1 MNSYVSALFKLSGTS
16 ISSCGTFVN
25 VAGKLAELTLRVDDE
40 EEREEQDELG
50 RAKQDIFLFLL
61 IDGPSRLVRSKNS
74 ATSLEM
80 RVVAAAM
87 LVFDEAKA
95 EADVY

>member
-1 MNSYVSALFKLSGTS
+1 M
-16 ISSCGTFVN
+16 N

-40 EEREEQDELG
+40 EEREEQEELG

-61 IDGPSRLVRSKNS
+61 IDGPSKLVRSKNS

-95 EADVY
+95 EADVYEWMKKERREAKFSKAF

>member
-1 MNSYVSALFKLSGTS
+1 M
-16 ISSCGTFVN
+16 
-25 VAGKLAELTLRVDDE
+25 
-40 EEREEQDELG
+40 
-50 RAKQDIFLFLL
+50 
-61 IDGPSRLVRSKNS
+61 RSKNS

-95 EADVY
+95 EADVYEWMKKERREAKFSKAF